1 MNIEW
6 NVIDDEWYVMNIE
19 WHGYVYVPERSQP
32 PKNSMPYFRWQ
43 AATTENSHIELPSG
57 GGRKN

>member
-19 WHGYVYVPERSQP
+19 WHGYVYVPEPSQP
-32 PKNSMPYFRWQ
+32 PKIVCLIF
-43 AATTENSHIELPSG
+43 G
-57 GGRKN
+57 GKLRPPKIVT

>member
-1 MNIEW
+1 MICDRLGYL

-32 PKNSMPYFRWQ
+32 PKIVCLVFGVK
-43 AATTENSHIELPSG
+43 LPIFLIFLHFSPS
-57 GGRKN
+57 